1 MSKSLFVNGISCT
14 LLACLNLSPA
24 AASNS
29 TAVTPANSY
38 TTALAMNQSPSV
50 TNAAVKLLYQGSFGP
65 TPETLLNAQQVTRQQ
80 WIATQMQL
88 APSWHY
94 PLTTQYCDGSITPTT
109 NIVDGSDSA
118 NTSKLENKKPPN
130 SRACLKAQESVW
142 LEHALTAKDQLR
154 QRVAFALSQILV
166 VSSKEPPLAKYGDGL
181 AWYYDLLVKHSFGN
195 YRDLLQD
202 VTLSPVMGVYLS
214 MQGSRKANLNKNTF
228 PDENYAREVM
238 QLFSIGLYQ
247 LDISGQAILDKQ
259 GNKLPSYEQ
268 GDVENLARVFTGW
281 DLVENKRYG
290 NRRTGRYDTFM
301 ELSPKQHD
309 YNAKQLFGQS
319 IKAGMKADK
328 ELSASL
334 DLLFNHP
341 NVGPFISR
349 QLIQRLVSSNPSP
362 EYIKRIATVF
372 NDNGDGERGDLGA
385 VVQAILLDDDAQAPL
400 NSPALKLKEPLL
412 NYIGFLRAFSATPKS
427 EHYQLRQLSST
438 FGQGAMRADSVFN
451 FYQPDFK
458 VNYSSAFESD
468 IQNDL
473 KVNFQEHTEESEQL
487 NTGSSKGILANQQMT
502 TVSPESQIMVDPLII
517 KQLSLMFKQTMSN
530 KANFDL
536 DLTEPLALADNS
548 VDMLDYLDQLLLA
561 GKMTPAFKAQLQLH
575 LNNIKGQKRQ
585 LKEAIYLIV
594 SSADY
599 AVQP

>member
-1 MSKSLFVNGISCT
+1 MSKSLFVNGISCA
-14 LLACLNLSPA
+14 LLAYLNLTPA
-24 AASNS
+24 VASNS
-29 TAVTPANSY
+29 TAVTIANSY
-38 TTALAMNQSPSV
+38 SAPLAMNVSPSV
-50 TNAAVKLLYQGSFGP
+50 TNAAAKLLYQGSFGP
-65 TPETLLNAQQVTRQQ
+65 TPETLFSAQQVTRQQ
-80 WIATQMQL
+80 WVNTQMKL
-88 APSWHY
+88 PPSWHY
-94 PLTTQYCDGSITPTT
+94 PLTAQYCGVSNT
-109 NIVDGSDSA
+109 NIV
-118 NTSKLENKKPPN
+118 NTPNKAVDNTKKDNP
-130 SRACLKAQESVW
+130 RACLKAQESVW

-166 VSSKEPPLAKYGDGL
+166 VSSQEPPLAKYGDGL

-202 VTLSPVMGVYLS
+202 VTLSPAMGIYLS
-214 MQGSRKANLNKNTF
+214 MQGNRKANLTKNTV

-259 GNKLPSYEQ
+259 GNKIPSYQQ

-281 DLVENKRYG
+281 DLVANKRFG

-301 ELSPKQHD
+301 ELSPQQHD
-309 YNAKQLFGQS
+309 YNEKELFGQS

-362 EYIKRIATVF
+362 EYIKRIATIF
-372 NDNGDGERGDLGA
+372 NDNGEGVRGDLGA
-385 VVQAILLDDDAQAPL
+385 VVEAILLDDDAQGATAA
-400 NSPALKLKEPLL
+400 PALKLKEPLL

-427 EHYQLRQLSST
+427 EHYHLRHLNGT
-438 FGQGAMRADSVFN
+438 FGQGPMRAESVFN
-451 FYQPDFK
+451 FYQPDFTPNFK
-458 VNYSSAFESD
+458 ANDEPLEKFNYLVTNPVESGSSAG
-468 IQNDL
+468 
-473 KVNFQEHTEESEQL
+473 VP
-487 NTGSSKGILANQQMT
+487 ANQQMT
-502 TVSPESQIMVDPLII
+502 TVAPESQIMVDPLII
-517 KQLSLMFKQTMSN
+517 KQLSLIFKQTMSN
-530 KANFDL
+530 KASFNL
-536 DLTEPLALADNS
+536 DLSAPLALADNS

-561 GKMTPAFKAQLQLH
+561 GKMTPAFKAQLQSH
-575 LNNIKGQKRQ
+575 LLNVKGQKKQ

>member
-1 MSKSLFVNGISCT
+1 MSKSLFVNGISCA
-14 LLACLNLSPA
+14 LLACFNLTPA

-29 TAVTPANSY
+29 TAVTSANSD
-38 TTALAMNQSPSV
+38 TAQFALNVSPST
-50 TNAAVKLLYQGSFGP
+50 TNAAAQLLYQGSFGP
-65 TPETLLNAQQVTRQQ
+65 TPETLLSAQQVTRLQ
-80 WIATQMQL
+80 WVNTQMKL
-88 APSWHY
+88 PPSWHY
-94 PLTTQYCDGSITPTT
+94 PLTAQYCGVSNT
-109 NIVDGSDSA
+109 NIV
-118 NTSKLENKKPPN
+118 NTPNKTVDNNKKEHPQ
-130 SRACLKAQESVW
+130 ACLKAQESVW
-142 LEHALTAKDQLR
+142 LKHALTAKDQLR
-154 QRVAFALSQILV
+154 QRVAFALSQIFV
-166 VSSKEPPLAKYGDGL
+166 VSSQEPPLANYGDGL

-202 VTLSPVMGVYLS
+202 VSLSPAMGVYLS
-214 MQGSRKANLNKNTF
+214 MQGNRKPNLKTNTF

-259 GNKLPSYEQ
+259 GNKIPSYQ
-268 GDVENLARVFTGW
+268 QADVENLARVFTGW

-290 NRRTGRYDTFM
+290 HRRSGRYDTFM

-309 YNAKQLFGQS
+309 YNAKQLFGQT
-319 IKAGMKADK
+319 IKAGMKAEK
-328 ELSASL
+328 ELSVSL

-362 EYIKRIATVF
+362 EYIKRISTVF
-372 NDNGDGERGDLGA
+372 NDNGDGVRGDLGA
-385 VVQAILLDDDAQAPL
+385 VVEAILLDDDAQGTTTT
-400 NSPALKLKEPLL
+400 PALKLKEPLL

-427 EHYQLRQLSST
+427 EHYHLRQLNST

-458 VNYSSAFESD
+458 PNYEP
-468 IQNDL
+468 L
-473 KVNFQEHTEESEQL
+473 EQL
-487 NTGSSKGILANQQMT
+487 NNLTAGKVDNELSGAVPVNQQMT
-502 TVSPESQIMVDPLII
+502 TVAPGSQIMVDPLII
-517 KQLSLMFKQTMSN
+517 KQLSLVFKQTMSN
-530 KANFDL
+530 KASFNL
-536 DLTEPLALADNS
+536 DLTAPLALAGSS
-548 VDMLDYLDQLLLA
+548 VDMLEYLDQLLLA
-561 GKMTPAFKAQLQLH
+561 GKMTPAFKAQLLSH
-575 LNNIKGQKRQ
+575 LVNIKGQKRQ

>member
-1 MSKSLFVNGISCT
+1 MSKSLFVNGISCA
-14 LLACLNLSPA
+14 LLAYFNLTPA
-24 AASNS
+24 VASNS
-29 TAVTPANSY
+29 TAVTTANSY
-38 TTALAMNQSPSV
+38 STPLAMNVSPSI
-50 TNAAVKLLYQGSFGP
+50 TNAAAKLLYQGSFGP
-65 TPETLLNAQQVTRQQ
+65 TPETLFSAQQVTRQQ
-80 WIATQMQL
+80 WVNTQMKL
-88 APSWHY
+88 PPSWHY
-94 PLTTQYCDGSITPTT
+94 PLTAQYCGVSNT
-109 NIVDGSDSA
+109 NIVNAPNKAVD
-118 NTSKLENKKPPN
+118 NNKKDNP
-130 SRACLKAQESVW
+130 RACLKAQESVW

-166 VSSKEPPLAKYGDGL
+166 VSSQEPPLAKYGDGL

-202 VTLSPVMGVYLS
+202 VTLSPAMGIYLS
-214 MQGSRKANLNKNTF
+214 MQGNRKANLKKNTF

-247 LDISGQAILDKQ
+247 LDISGQVILDKQ
-259 GNKLPSYEQ
+259 GNKIPSYQQ

-281 DLVENKRYG
+281 DLVANKRFG

-301 ELSPKQHD
+301 ELSPQQHD
-309 YNAKQLFGQS
+309 YNEKELFGQP

-362 EYIKRIATVF
+362 EYIKRIATIF
-372 NDNGDGERGDLGA
+372 NDNGEGERGDLGA
-385 VVQAILLDDDAQAPL
+385 VVEAILLDDDAQGATAA
-400 NSPALKLKEPLL
+400 PALKLKEPLL

-427 EHYQLRQLSST
+427 ERYHLRHLNGT
-438 FGQGAMRADSVFN
+438 FGQGPMRAESVFN
-451 FYQPDFK
+451 FYQPYFTPNFK
-458 VNYSSAFESD
+458 ANDESLEKFNYLVTNRVESGSSAA
-468 IQNDL
+468 
-473 KVNFQEHTEESEQL
+473 VP
-487 NTGSSKGILANQQMT
+487 ANQQMT
-502 TVSPESQIMVDPLII
+502 TVAPESQIMVDPLII
-517 KQLSLMFKQTMSN
+517 KQLSLIFKQTMSN
-530 KANFDL
+530 KASFNL
-536 DLTEPLALADNS
+536 DLSAPLALADNS

-561 GKMTPAFKAQLQLH
+561 GKMTPAFKAQLQSH
-575 LNNIKGQKRQ
+575 LLNVKGQKKQ

>member
-14 LLACLNLSPA
+14 LLACLNLTSA

-29 TAVTPANSY
+29 TVVTQASSY
-38 TTALAMNQSPSV
+38 TTALATNQAPSV

-65 TPETLLNAQQVTRQQ
+65 TPETLLSAQQVTRQQ

-118 NTSKLENKKPPN
+118 NTSKVENKKSPN
-130 SRACLKAQESVW
+130 PRACLKAQESVW
-142 LEHALTAKDQLR
+142 LEHALTAQDQLR

-166 VSSKEPPLAKYGDGL
+166 VSSQEPPLAKYGDGL

-202 VTLSPVMGVYLS
+202 VTLSPAMGVYLS
-214 MQGSRKANLNKNTF
+214 MQGNRKANLNNNTF

-259 GNKLPSYEQ
+259 GNKLPSYQ
-268 GDVENLARVFTGW
+268 QADVENLARVFTGW

-309 YNAKQLFGQS
+309 YNEKELFGES

-362 EYIKRIATVF
+362 EYIKRIASIF
-372 NDNGDGERGDLGA
+372 NDNGEGVRGDLGA
-385 VVQAILLDDDAQAPL
+385 VVQAILLDDDAQGSIT
-400 NSPALKLKEPLL
+400 SPALKLKEPLL

-427 EHYQLRQLSST
+427 AHYQLRQLNGT
-438 FGQGAMRADSVFN
+438 FGQGAMRSDSVFN
-451 FYQPDFK
+451 FYQPDFTP
-458 VNYSSAFESD
+458 NYSANESLNYLVDSGSNDSASTVPASIVPID
-468 IQNDL
+468 
-473 KVNFQEHTEESEQL
+473 
-487 NTGSSKGILANQQMT
+487 QQMI
-502 TVSPESQIMVDPLII
+502 TVAPEAQIMVDPLLI

-530 KANFDL
+530 KTSFNL
-536 DLTEPLALADNS
+536 DFTEPLALADNS
-548 VDMLDYLDQLLLA
+548 VDMLEYLDQLLLA
-561 GKMTPAFKAQLQLH
+561 GKMTAAFKTQLQSH
-575 LNNIKGQKRQ
+575 LSNIKDQKRQ

>member
-1 MSKSLFVNGISCT
+1 MSKSLFVNGISCA
-14 LLACLNLSPA
+14 LLACFNL
-24 AASNS
+24 
-29 TAVTPANSY
+29 TPAVASDSLVVTQVNSY
-38 TTALAMNQSPSV
+38 SAQQAMNVSSSV
-50 TNAAVKLLYQGSFGP
+50 TNAAAKLLYQGSFGP
-65 TPETLLNAQQVTRQQ
+65 TPAALLSAQQVTRQQ
-80 WIATQMQL
+80 WIAAQMQL
-88 APSWHY
+88 SPSWHY
-94 PLTTQYCDGSITPTT
+94 PLTVQYCDGSITPTT
-109 NIVDGSDSA
+109 IDADNVSRVND
-118 NTSKLENKKPPN
+118 KKSTNP
-130 SRACLKAQESVW
+130 RACLKAQESVW
-142 LEHALTAKDQLR
+142 LEHALTAQDQLR
-154 QRVAFALSQILV
+154 QRVAFALSQIFV
-166 VSSKEPPLAKYGDGL
+166 VSSQEPPLAKYGDGL

-202 VTLSPVMGVYLS
+202 VTLSPAMGVYLS
-214 MQGSRKANLNKNTF
+214 MQGNRKENLNKNTF

-247 LDISGQAILDKQ
+247 LDISGQAMLDKQ
-259 GNKLPSYEQ
+259 GNKIPSYQ
-268 GDVENLARVFTGW
+268 QDDVENLARVFTGW
-281 DLVENKRYG
+281 DLVANKRYG
-290 NRRTGRYDTFM
+290 NRRSGRYDTFM

-309 YNAKQLFGQS
+309 YQEKQLFGQS

-362 EYIKRIATVF
+362 DYIKRIAMIF
-372 NDNGDGERGDLGA
+372 NDNGVGERGDLGA
-385 VVQAILLDDDAQAPL
+385 VVQAILLDDEAQGAVTE
-400 NSPALKLKEPLL
+400 SALKLKEPLL
-412 NYIGFLRAFSATPKS
+412 NYVGFLRAFSATPKS
-427 EHYQLRQLSST
+427 EHYQLRQLNGT
-438 FGQGAMRADSVFN
+438 FGQGAMRSDSVFN
-451 FYQPDFK
+451 FYQPDFQA
-458 VNYSSAFESD
+458 NY
-468 IQNDL
+468 QPDL
-473 KVNFQEHTEESEQL
+473 KAND
-487 NTGSSKGILANQQMT
+487 GSSSTLPANQQMT

-561 GKMTPAFKAQLQLH
+561 GKMTPAFKAQLQSH
-575 LNNIKGQKRQ
+575 LINIKGQKRQ

>member
-1 MSKSLFVNGISCT
+1 MSKSLFVNGISCA
-14 LLACLNLSPA
+14 LLAYLNLTPA
-24 AASNS
+24 VAGNG
-29 TAVTPANSY
+29 TAVTNANSY
-38 TTALAMNQSPSV
+38 STPLAMNVSPSV
-50 TNAAVKLLYQGSFGP
+50 TNAAAKLLYQGSFGP
-65 TPETLLNAQQVTRQQ
+65 TPETLSSAQQITRQQ
-80 WIATQMQL
+80 WIAAQMQL

-94 PLTTQYCDGSITPTT
+94 PLTAQYCDSLTTPTA
-109 NIVDGSDSA
+109 NIADSKESVSSI
-118 NTSKLENKKPPN
+118 NNKSNN

-195 YRDLLQD
+195 YRDLLHD
-202 VTLSPVMGVYLS
+202 VTLSPAMGIYLS
-214 MQGSRKANLNKNTF
+214 MQGNRKANLKKQTF

-247 LDISGQAILDKQ
+247 LDISGQAILDNQ
-259 GNKLPSYEQ
+259 GNKIPSYQ
-268 GDVENLARVFTGW
+268 QADVENLARVFTGW
-281 DLVENKRYG
+281 DLVANKRYG

-309 YNAKQLFGQS
+309 YNEKELFGQP

-372 NDNGDGERGDLGA
+372 NDNGDGVRGDLGA
-385 VVQAILLDDDAQAPL
+385 VVEAILLDDDAQGTTSA
-400 NSPALKLKEPLL
+400 PALKLKEPLL

-427 EHYQLRQLSST
+427 EHYQLRQLNGT

-451 FYQPDFK
+451 FYQPDFTPNFK
-458 VNYSSAFESD
+458 ANNEPLEKFNHLLSNRVESGPSTA
-468 IQNDL
+468 
-473 KVNFQEHTEESEQL
+473 VP
-487 NTGSSKGILANQQMT
+487 ANQQIAS
-502 TVSPESQIMVDPLII
+502 VAPESQIMVDPLII
-517 KQLSLMFKQTMSN
+517 KQLSLIFKQTMSN
-530 KANFDL
+530 KASFNL
-536 DLTEPLALADNS
+536 DLTAPLTLADNS
-548 VDMLDYLDQLLLA
+548 VDMLNYLDQLLLA
-561 GKMTPAFKAQLQLH
+561 GKMTPAFKTQLQSH
-575 LNNIKGQKRQ
+575 LINIKGQKRQ

>member
-1 MSKSLFVNGISCT
+1 MSKSLFVNGISCA
-14 LLACLNLSPA
+14 LLACLNLTPA

-29 TAVTPANSY
+29 TAVTQASNYRIPL
-38 TTALAMNQSPSV
+38 TVNQSPSV
-50 TNAAVKLLYQGSFGP
+50 TNAAAKLLYQGSFGP
-65 TPETLLNAQQVTRQQ
+65 TPETLRSAQQVTRQQ
-80 WIATQMQL
+80 WIAAQMQL
-88 APSWHY
+88 SPSWHY
-94 PLTTQYCDGSITPTT
+94 PLTTQYCDVLKAAPA
-109 NIVDGSDSA
+109 NAVDSA
-118 NTSKLENKKPPN
+118 DKASTNNKKPN
-130 SRACLKAQESVW
+130 NARTCLKAQESVW
-142 LEHALTAKDQLR
+142 LEHALTAQDQLR

-166 VSSKEPPLAKYGDGL
+166 VSSQEPPLAKYGDGL

-195 YRDLLQD
+195 YRELLQD
-202 VTLSPVMGVYLS
+202 VTLSPAMGIYLS
-214 MQGSRKANLNKNTF
+214 MQGNRKANLNKNSF

-259 GNKLPSYEQ
+259 GNKIPSYQ
-268 GDVENLARVFTGW
+268 QADVENLARVFTGW

-290 NRRTGRYDTFM
+290 HRRSGRYDTFM

-309 YNAKQLFGQS
+309 YNEKTLFGQTF
-319 IKAGMKADK
+319 KAGVKADK

-372 NDNGDGERGDLGA
+372 NDNGDGIRGDLGA
-385 VVQAILLDDDAQAPL
+385 VVEAILLDNDAQGTITA
-400 NSPALKLKEPLL
+400 PALKLKEPLV
-412 NYIGFLRAFSATPKS
+412 NYVGFLRAFSATPKS
-427 EHYQLRQLSST
+427 EHYHLRQLNAT

-458 VNYSSAFESD
+458 PNYEPFEA
-468 IQNDL
+468 
-473 KVNFQEHTEESEQL
+473 L
-487 NTGSSKGILANQQMT
+487 NNLAADNVDNELPSVVPVNQQMT
-502 TVSPESQIMVDPLII
+502 TVAPESQIMVDPLII

-530 KANFDL
+530 KASLKL
-536 DLTEPLALADNS
+536 DFTAPLALADNS
-548 VDMLDYLDQLLLA
+548 IDMLDYLDQLLLA
-561 GKMTPAFKAQLQLH
+561 GKMTPAFKAQLQSH
-575 LNNIKGQKRQ
+575 LINIKGQKRQ
-585 LKEAIYLIV
+585 LQEAIYLIV

>member
-1 MSKSLFVNGISCT
+1 MSKSLFVNGISCA
-14 LLACLNLSPA
+14 LLACFNLTPA
-24 AASNS
+24 AASDS
-29 TAVTPANSY
+29 LVVTQVNSY
-38 TTALAMNQSPSV
+38 TAQQAMNVSSSV
-50 TNAAVKLLYQGSFGP
+50 TNAAAKLLYQGSFGP
-65 TPETLLNAQQVTRQQ
+65 TPAALLSAQQVTRQQ
-80 WIATQMQL
+80 WIAAQMQL

-94 PLTTQYCDGSITPTT
+94 PLTVEYCDGSITPTT
-109 NIVDGSDSA
+109 IDADNVSRVND
-118 NTSKLENKKPPN
+118 KKSTN

-142 LEHALTAKDQLR
+142 LEHALTAQDQLR
-154 QRVAFALSQILV
+154 QRVAFALSQIFV
-166 VSSKEPPLAKYGDGL
+166 VSSQEPPLAKYGDGL

-202 VTLSPVMGVYLS
+202 VTLSPAMGVYLS
-214 MQGSRKANLNKNTF
+214 MQGNRKENLNKNTF

-247 LDISGQAILDKQ
+247 LDISGQAMLDKQ
-259 GNKLPSYEQ
+259 GNKIPSYQQ

-281 DLVENKRYG
+281 DLVANKRYG
-290 NRRTGRYDTFM
+290 NRRSGRYDTFM

-309 YNAKQLFGQS
+309 YQEKQLFGQS

-349 QLIQRLVSSNPSP
+349 QLIQRLVSSNPSS
-362 EYIKRIATVF
+362 EYIKRIAMIF
-372 NDNGDGERGDLGA
+372 NDNGVGERGDLGA
-385 VVQAILLDDDAQAPL
+385 VVQAILLDDEAQGAVTE
-400 NSPALKLKEPLL
+400 SALKLKEPLL
-412 NYIGFLRAFSATPKS
+412 NYVGFLRAFSATPKS
-427 EHYQLRQLSST
+427 EHYQLRQLNGT
-438 FGQGAMRADSVFN
+438 FGQGTMRSDSVFN
-451 FYQPDFK
+451 FYQPDFQA
-458 VNYSSAFESD
+458 NY
-468 IQNDL
+468 QPDL
-473 KVNFQEHTEESEQL
+473 KAND
-487 NTGSSKGILANQQMT
+487 GSSSTVPANQQMT

-561 GKMTPAFKAQLQLH
+561 GKMTPAFKAQLQSH
-575 LNNIKGQKRQ
+575 LINIKGQKRQ

>member
-1 MSKSLFVNGISCT
+1 MSKSLFVNGISCA
-14 LLACLNLSPA
+14 LLAYLNLTPA
-24 AASNS
+24 VASNS
-29 TAVTPANSY
+29 TAVTIANSY
-38 TTALAMNQSPSV
+38 SAPLAMNVSPSV
-50 TNAAVKLLYQGSFGP
+50 TNAAAKLLYQGSFGP
-65 TPETLLNAQQVTRQQ
+65 TPETLFSAQQVTRQQ
-80 WIATQMQL
+80 WVNTQMKL
-88 APSWHY
+88 PPSWHY
-94 PLTTQYCDGSITPTT
+94 PLTAQYCGVSNT
-109 NIVDGSDSA
+109 NIV
-118 NTSKLENKKPPN
+118 NTPNKAVDNTKKDNP
-130 SRACLKAQESVW
+130 RACLKAQESVW

-166 VSSKEPPLAKYGDGL
+166 VSSQEPPLAKYGDGL

-202 VTLSPVMGVYLS
+202 VTLSPAMGIYLS
-214 MQGSRKANLNKNTF
+214 MQGNRKANLTKNTV

-259 GNKLPSYEQ
+259 GNKIPSYQQ

-281 DLVENKRYG
+281 DLVANKRFG

-301 ELSPKQHD
+301 ELSPQQHD
-309 YNAKQLFGQS
+309 YNEKELFGQS

-362 EYIKRIATVF
+362 EYIKRIATIF
-372 NDNGDGERGDLGA
+372 NDNGEGVRGDLGA
-385 VVQAILLDDDAQAPL
+385 VVEAILLDDDAQGATAA
-400 NSPALKLKEPLL
+400 PALKLKEPLL

-427 EHYQLRQLSST
+427 EHYHLRHLNGT
-438 FGQGAMRADSVFN
+438 FGQGPMRAESVFN
-451 FYQPDFK
+451 FYQPDFTPNFK
-458 VNYSSAFESD
+458 ANDEPLEKFNYLVTNPVESGSSAG
-468 IQNDL
+468 
-473 KVNFQEHTEESEQL
+473 VP
-487 NTGSSKGILANQQMT
+487 ANQQMT
-502 TVSPESQIMVDPLII
+502 TVAPESQIMVDPLFI
-517 KQLSLMFKQTMSN
+517 KQLSLIFKQTMSN
-530 KANFDL
+530 KASFNL
-536 DLTEPLALADNS
+536 DLSAPLALADNS

-561 GKMTPAFKAQLQLH
+561 GKMTPAFKAQLQSH
-575 LNNIKGQKRQ
+575 LLNVKGQKKQ

>member
-1 MSKSLFVNGISCT
+1 
-14 LLACLNLSPA
+14 
-24 AASNS
+24 
-29 TAVTPANSY
+29 
-38 TTALAMNQSPSV
+38 
-50 TNAAVKLLYQGSFGP
+50 
-65 TPETLLNAQQVTRQQ
+65 
-80 WIATQMQL
+80 
-88 APSWHY
+88 
-94 PLTTQYCDGSITPTT
+94 
-109 NIVDGSDSA
+109 
-118 NTSKLENKKPPN
+118 
-130 SRACLKAQESVW
+130 
-142 LEHALTAKDQLR
+142 
-154 QRVAFALSQILV
+154 
-166 VSSKEPPLAKYGDGL
+166 
-181 AWYYDLLVKHSFGN
+181 
-195 YRDLLQD
+195 
-202 VTLSPVMGVYLS
+202 
-214 MQGSRKANLNKNTF
+214 
-228 PDENYAREVM
+228 
-238 QLFSIGLYQ
+238 
-247 LDISGQAILDKQ
+247 
-259 GNKLPSYEQ
+259 
-268 GDVENLARVFTGW
+268 
-281 DLVENKRYG
+281 
-290 NRRTGRYDTFM
+290 M

-309 YNAKQLFGQS
+309 YNEKQLFGQS

-458 VNYSSAFESD
+458 ANYSSGFESD
-468 IQNDL
+468 IQDD
-473 KVNFQEHTEESEQL
+473 FQGNAQGNVKDNTKESEQS
-487 NTGSSKGILANQQMT
+487 NAGSSKGILANQQMT